1 MIGVESVPAQRPR
14 NSGEELRNVGLGKE
28 RERDRERERSNGG
41 AQRWLLSKLADPSH
55 ENMRGKGERIQD
67 LYEVGMKDE
76 AKDWIV
82 RRISAGTRVN

>member
-1 MIGVESVPAQRPR
+1 M
-14 NSGEELRNVGLGKE
+14 
-28 RERDRERERSNGG
+28 
-41 AQRWLLSKLADPSH
+41 LLSKLADPSH

>member
-1 MIGVESVPAQRPR
+1 M
-14 NSGEELRNVGLGKE
+14 GLGKE
-28 RERDRERERSNGG
+28 REREREK
-41 AQRWLLSKLADPSH
+41 QRRCPKVLLSKLADPSH